1 MGYFCRKCKK
11 YYELPEGESASDY
24 VCSSCDGSLGYVES
38 LDLLNSM
45 TWMDDI
51 KGEEVFDI
59 VECEDPKMSVIA
71 GPGTGKSFALKRRVQ
86 RLLEEGKNPSRMLVV
101 TFSRTAA
108 SDIKNEL
115 LELEV
120 EGTERII
127 TRTLHSFCFSVL
139 NREGVLDSIGR
150 DTRTLLDFEKRF
162 MLQDLSELGLGQI
175 RPLDKKLKAFEAAWA
190 RLQSDEPGWPE
201 EDDLEFEEKLYEW
214 LGFHD
219 AMIIEEIV
227 KETYE
232 YLRDNP
238 SSEEL
243 ERFDYIFVDEY
254 QDLNKAEQRLI
265 DLLASNGASVMII
278 GDDDQS
284 IFETMRH
291 AHPEGI
297 REYTDETCDGNYKSL
312 NKCWRCPEKVIN
324 LSQAVI
330 SHNNIRYFPKYL
342 QPTPKEHEGEISIV
356 QWNSLDEEVEGIVK
370 FIKKKIND
378 ESVDMSE
385 ILVLAPRNL
394 IGYMISDKLNEIG
407 IKAQSFFTEKELK
420 EGDVSKN
427 EKSQHKKAF
436 TLLTLLAYPE
446 DKVALRCWL
455 GFGSQG
461 LKARSYRNLL
471 NYCYTENETPKT
483 AIEQVINGDIKIPN
497 IHYIIRS
504 YEELNERINEL
515 NCLKGSKLIDEIF
528 PVEESWAE
536 PFRKIL
542 MDFDEKSSPLE
553 IYEELKTRILQ
564 PELPTDVDYVRV
576 MSLYKS
582 KGLTADMVIM
592 CSCIERLMPFSKPD
606 LSDEE
611 HQIQL
616 EEQRRL
622 FYVGL
627 TRTRN
632 TLVISSYSR
641 LPSHLAHDFFSSAI
655 IKTRRGNFYSRAS
668 PFIRELGPDAPRA
681 IRGSEWISNM
691 QQM

>member
-1 MGYFCRKCKK
+1 MGYFCRKCKE
-11 YYELPEGESASDY
+11 YYELPEGESASAY
-24 VCSSCDGSLGYVES
+24 VCSSCGGSLGYVES

-51 KGEEVFDI
+51 EGEEVFDI
-59 VECEDPKMSVIA
+59 IECEDPKMSVIA

-86 RLLEEGKNPSRMLVV
+86 RLLEEGNNPSRILVV

-115 LELEV
+115 LELGV
-120 EGTERII
+120 EGTERIVA
-127 TRTLHSFCFSVL
+127 RTLHSFCFSIL

-162 MLQDLSELGLGQI
+162 MLQDLSELGLGKI
-175 RPLDKKLKAFEAAWA
+175 KPLDKKLKAFEAAWA
-190 RLQSDEPGWPE
+190 RLQSDEPGWPA
-201 EDDLEFEEKLYEW
+201 EDDREFEEKLYEW
-214 LGFHD
+214 LEFHD

-265 DLLASNGASVMII
+265 DLLASNGASVMVI

-297 REYTDETCDGNYKSL
+297 LEYTNETCNGNYKSL
-312 NKCWRCPEKVIN
+312 NKCRRCPEKVIN
-324 LSQAVI
+324 LSQALI
-330 SHNNIRYFPKYL
+330 SHNNIRYFPKDL
-342 QPTPKEHEGEISIV
+342 QPTPKEYEGEISIV
-356 QWNSLDEEVEGIVK
+356 QWNSLDEEVDGVVK
-370 FIKKKIND
+370 FIKKKID
-378 ESVDMSE
+378 DGTVDMSD

-471 NYCYTENETPKT
+471 NYCYTENETPKN

-497 IHYIIRS
+497 IHYIIKS
-504 YEELNERINEL
+504 YEELNEKINEL
-515 NCLKGSKLIDEIF
+515 NCLKGSELVDEIF
-528 PVEESWAE
+528 PAEESWAE

-542 MDFDEKSSPLE
+542 TDFDENSSPLE
-553 IYEELKTRILQ
+553 IYEELKTCILQ

-592 CSCIERLMPFSKPD
+592 CSCIDRLMPFSKSD
-606 LSDEE
+606 LSNEE

-632 TLVISSYSR
+632 ILVISNYRR

-655 IKTRRGNFYSRAS
+655 LKTKRGNFYSRAS
-668 PFIRELGPDAPRA
+668 PFIHELGPDAPRA

-691 QQM
+691 N